1 MKFLS
6 KNYVSNESDA
16 GGYALITLD
25 DTTVKTILER
35 KELHQMVKSKDNSLM
50 TLEFWGGEAEFFDCY
65 VGQLLEETLTAK
77 EWEGLEDCSLIRVSD
92 SFELPDD
99 KRTRTDCD
107 RMVVREDGI
116 TWSASCHY
124 GSGTFETRELSFD
137 EMITSVFIERVAPA
151 MRRKT

>member
-25 DTTVKTILER
+25 DAVVKTILER
-35 KELHQMVKSKDNSLM
+35 KELHQMVKSKDKELV
-50 TLEFWGGEAEFFDCY
+50 TLEFWGAEAEFFDCY
-65 VGQLLEETLTAK
+65 VGQYIEETLT
-77 EWEGLEDCSLIRVSD
+77 EEEVTGLDEGCLIRVAD
-92 SFELPDD
+92 SFELPDGV
-99 KRTRTDCD
+99 RIRTDCD
-107 RMVVREDGI
+107 RMVIREDGI

-124 GSGTFETRELSFD
+124 GNGDFETRELSFD

-151 MRRKT
+151 LKKET